1 MPTPDQTSTPP
12 RMSPIAPA
20 SFPAYVVPQDELRFV
35 LHEWLGVE
43 SGLRQLA
50 PHAGTRR
57 ADVDELMAQLARFA
71 ETSVAPLNAIGDLEG
86 CWFRPDAH
94 GGKVHAPSGFVDA
107 YRAFC
112 AKGWAGLGAD
122 RAHGGRGLPHVLTH
136 LSTEIFGSANHA
148 WLMYSS
154 MSRGGYECI
163 RANGTPAQQALY
175 LPRLAS
181 GRWTSSMCI
190 TEAEAGTDVGLLQT
204 AAQAQDDGSFRLDGL
219 KRMATN
225 AEHDLAENIVHLVL
239 ARIEGAPAGTRGL
252 SLFIV
257 PKHLPDTQGQPGA
270 RNAVRCE
277 GLEDKMGIR
286 GTPTCWLR
294 FDQATGFLLGEA
306 GKGLQAMFV
315 MMNIARLAT
324 GMQGVNQAERGYQ
337 LSLAYA
343 GQRLQGRSPRG
354 PALPQQP
361 ADPLHVHADVRRM
374 LLTQRAWLQAGRAFA
389 YWIALQ
395 VDIAQHHAEA
405 PMRRAADETVS
416 LLTPVLKAFATDN
429 GHASTV
435 LAQQVLGGVG
445 YLRES
450 GAAQFVCDAR
460 VGQIYEGANGIQG
473 QDLLGR
479 KVLGD
484 RGARLEVF
492 CARVQEALNRVPA
505 DSAMQPHVQALRA
518 LPPRIAALT
527 ARIGE
532 RAAAD
537 PDQIGASAH
546 AYLRLIGH
554 LVYGWLWIDMA
565 RVAEAKVAPSPLH
578 AAKVATA
585 HFYFSHLF
593 PEVEQLLQVVDA
605 PASVLAGPEGLFL

>member
-1 MPTPDQTSTPP
+1 MTPIP
-12 RMSPIAPA
+12 AA
-20 SFPAYVVPQDELRFV
+20 SFPAYVAPQDELRFV

-43 SGLRQLA
+43 AGLRPLA
-50 PHAGTRR
+50 PHAGIRR

-71 ETSVAPLNAIGDLEG
+71 EVSVAPLNAIGDLEG
-86 CWFRPDAH
+86 CWYRPGEH
-94 GGKVHAPSGFVDA
+94 GGEVHAPSGFAHA

-122 RAHGGRGLPHVLTH
+122 PAHGGRGLPNVLTN

-148 WLMYSS
+148 WLMYTS

-163 RANGTPAQQALY
+163 RANGSPAQQALY

-190 TEAEAGTDVGLLQT
+190 TESEAGTDVGLLQT
-204 AAQAQDDGSFRLDGL
+204 TAQAQDDGSFRLSGL
-219 KRMATN
+219 KRLATN
-225 AEHDLAENIVHLVL
+225 AEHDLSENIVHLVL
-239 ARIEGAPAGTRGL
+239 ARIAGAPAGTRGL

-257 PKHLPDTQGQPGA
+257 PKHLPDAQGRPGP

-286 GTPTCWLR
+286 GTPTCWMR
-294 FDQATGFLLGEA
+294 FDRATGSLLGA
-306 GKGLQAMFV
+306 PGKGLQAMFV

-354 PALPQQP
+354 AALPQQP

-374 LLTQRAWLQAGRAFA
+374 LLTQRAWLQAGRAFG

-395 VDIAQHHAEA
+395 VDISKGHADA
-405 PMRRAADETVS
+405 LVRRDADEVVS

-429 GHASTV
+429 GHASAV
-435 LAQQVLGGVG
+435 LAQQVLGGAG

-450 GAAQFVCDAR
+450 GAVQFVCDAR

-484 RGARLEVF
+484 GGARLEAF
-492 CARVQEALNRVPA
+492 CAQVLSALARVAA
-505 DSAMQPHVQALRA
+505 DSVLQPHVQAMRA
-518 LPPRIAALT
+518 LLPRIASLT

-537 PDQIGASAH
+537 PDQVGASAH

-565 RVAEAKVAPSPLH
+565 RVAQSKAASSPLH

-593 PEVEQLLQVVDA
+593 PEVEQLLRVADA